1 MEEVGK
7 GVAVSIHEVSTP
19 KRLREMGTHFPRDY
33 IVVMKKGLCLK
44 VWLSLILCAGG
55 FWCRS

>member
-7 GVAVSIHEVSTP
+7 GVAESIHEVSTP

-33 IVVMKKGLCLK
+33 IVVMKKGLWAFVDL
-44 VWLSLILCAGG
+44 V
-55 FWCRS
+55 CRWVLVP